1 MISEIESKFRFL
13 VNFVV
18 VFFFSIDE
26 KDANIPCPSIINTK
40 EIAY

>member
-18 VFFFSIDE
+18 VFSIDE

>member
-18 VFFFSIDE
+18 VVFSIDE
-26 KDANIPCPSIINTK
+26 KDANIPCPSIINTN

>member
-18 VFFFSIDE
+18 VFFSIDE